1 MQVTVQSGGLEA
13 VSTEVLAVPLFEEGV
28 EAVPV
33 TAEIDRRLNGQLA
46 LAVAA
51 GHVSPKLNGI
61 SSLLT
66 LGLLPFTRV
75 ILIGAGK
82 QDDWDAQRA
91 RTFAGIAVRQARTT
105 GQPSLTVALPAGADN
120 AASVAGA
127 VHGAA
132 LANFSTAQFKSTEP
146 EDVDVEGLNL
156 LLTDDTDKV
165 RTAAEKARILGEAAN
180 LARSLAN
187 EPGNVLTPTT
197 FAERARAV
205 AEAHSL
211 EYDVLDES
219 QMQDLGY
226 GGLLGTSRGSAEP
239 AKLVTLRYTGG
250 TGEATIGLVGKGI
263 TFDSGGI
270 SIKPAAQMHR
280 MKGDMSGAA
289 AVLGTMRAI
298 GELRPK
304 VNVVGVLCLSE
315 NLPGP
320 TAMKPGDILTAGNGK
335 TIEILNT
342 DAEGRLVLADGLVHA
357 LSQGATHLVD
367 VATLT
372 GACVV
377 ALGSVTT
384 GVFGSHQPWTDVVLN
399 AARHTGEP
407 MWQMPLGA
415 EYRRQMDS
423 DIADIANAGNREAGA
438 ITAATFL
445 QEFAGGVPWVHLDIA
460 GTARNEKDLP
470 HIAKGPT
477 GVAVATLTQVVEN
490 VGRDGAPS

>member
-1 MQVTVQSGGLEA
+1 MQVLVETGGLEA
-13 VSTEVLAVPLFEEGV
+13 VKTEVLATPLFEDGV
-28 EAVPV
+28 QASPL
-33 TAEIDRRLNGQLA
+33 TAEIDRRLNGQLES
-46 LAVAA
+46 AVTA
-51 GHVSPKLNGI
+51 GHVSAKLNRA

-66 LGLLPFTRV
+66 LGMLPFTRV
-75 ILIGAGK
+75 LLIGAGK
-82 QDDWDAQRA
+82 QDDWDAARA
-91 RTFAGIAVRQARTT
+91 RSVAGIAVRQARSTRQSAIT
-105 GQPSLTVALPAGADN
+105 FAVPDGADIVG
-120 AASVAGA
+120 SVAGA
-127 VHGAA
+127 VHGAM
-132 LANFSTAQFKSTEP
+132 LANFSTAQYKTNEREDADVGSLTVLVTE
-146 EDVDVEGLNL
+146 V
-156 LLTDDTDKV
+156 TDEA
-165 RTAAEKARILGEAAN
+165 RMSAEKARIMGDAAN
-180 LARSLAN
+180 LARALAN
-187 EPGNVLTPTT
+187 EPGNLLTPSV
-197 FAERARAV
+197 FAERARAI
-205 AEAHSL
+205 AETHGL
-211 EYDVLDES
+211 EYDVLDEDG
-219 QMQDLGY
+219 MQERGY
-226 GGLLGTSRGSAEP
+226 GALLGTSRGSAEP
-239 AKLVTLRYTGG
+239 AKLVTLRYSGG
-250 TGEATIGLVGKGI
+250 SGEATIGLVGKGI

-289 AVLGTMRAI
+289 AVLGAMRAI

-304 VNVVGVLCLSE
+304 ANVVAVLCLSE

-342 DAEGRLVLADGLVHA
+342 DAEGRLVLADGLFHA

-384 GVFGSHQPWTDVVLN
+384 GVFGDHQPWTDAVLK
-399 AARHTGEP
+399 AAQHTGER
-407 MWQMPLGA
+407 MWQMPLGP

-460 GTARNEKDLP
+460 GTARLETDSP
-470 HIAKGPT
+470 HVAKGPT
-477 GVAVATLTQVVEN
+477 GVAVATLTQLVET